1 MPKESFDSFSKL
13 VKTGEIP
20 PTVYLYGEEDVLK
33 DEAVRA
39 IVDRVVDPG
48 LRDFNY
54 DQRSAGQLD
63 PDAVETLCNTLP
75 MMADRRVVVI
85 REVEAWNKR
94 ARGRAAMLRYLEKP
108 SPETVVVLVQGAARR
123 EDARDRNEPDPDLV
137 RVTCAAEVGRLGPR
151 LAEKWLLKRAA
162 ERGVTLEPD
171 AAEHFIKVIDG
182 DLGHGRTEL
191 DKLSGLGGGA
201 PITLDQVTALLGV
214 RHGETASDWCDA
226 VLQDETARAAGMLP
240 FVLAQPGFSGVSLL
254 SLLGTQLIGV
264 GLARV
269 QYDRGVRGGALQR
282 AVFDAI
288 LRAR

>member
-63 PDAVETLCNTLP
+63 PEAIETLCNTLP
-75 MMADRRVVVI
+75 MMAGRRVVVI

-108 SPETVVVLVQGAARR
+108 APKTVVVLVQGAARR
-123 EDARDRNEPDPDLV
+123 
-137 RVTCAAEVGRLGPR
+137 
-151 LAEKWLLKRAA
+151 
-162 ERGVTLEPD
+162 
-171 AAEHFIKVIDG
+171 G
-182 DLGHGRTEL
+182 D
-191 DKLSGLGGGA
+191 
-201 PITLDQVTALLGV
+201 
-214 RHGETASDWCDA
+214 
-226 VLQDETARAAGMLP
+226 
-240 FVLAQPGFSGVSLL
+240 
-254 SLLGTQLIGV
+254 
-264 GLARV
+264 
-269 QYDRGVRGGALQR
+269 DRGRGE
-282 AVFDAI
+282 
-288 LRAR
+288 